1 MDFRS
6 SCFALLNVKV
16 LILCWSSSC
25 SCSSSS
31 IAAAAPVIRTIRAAL
46 WSSSRA
52 DASVNQSTPA
62 GSRRPAR
69 RPLCHQYWSTESRAK
84 PSLLLAASLLTSA
97 AGGAAGGG
105 FHCSLPAAS
114 QTARAKIPISRL
126 PIRTYHGVFLLNG
139 AFFYSSDLLRPC

>member
-25 SCSSSS
+25 SCRSSS

-52 DASVNQSTPA
+52 DASVNQSTPV

-97 AGGAAGGG
+97 AGAAAGAAAGGG

-114 QTARAKIPISRL
+114 QSKDTHTEITNTYL
-126 PIRTYHGVFLLNG
+126 PWCVPSKWRVFL
-139 AFFYSSDLLRPC
+139 F